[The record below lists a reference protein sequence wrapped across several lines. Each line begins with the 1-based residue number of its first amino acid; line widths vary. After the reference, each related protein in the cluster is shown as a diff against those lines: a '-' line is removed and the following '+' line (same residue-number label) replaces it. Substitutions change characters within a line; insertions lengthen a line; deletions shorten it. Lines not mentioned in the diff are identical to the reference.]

1 MAKHKPD
8 ETEYLPEFD
17 SGTYQTGAIKAPRP
31 SSGLVA
37 FLLLVVIFLGGLCS
51 LLGLLNIRLLAQL
64 AEQTG
69 ETVPIYVESQPA
81 TDDAVG
87 ILDQLE
93 DPAPSVPADTDV
105 ELKTEDVP
113 YYSPNKVNEAMTAR
127 QIYEQNA
134 ASIVEVQCLTHFGS
148 TITGTGLVLSQD
160 GFLLVNC
167 HIVDAAKR
175 IFVTFSDGSMLRASL
190 VGSDSFSDLAVLY
203 VQAQGLTPARF
214 SNNKTLQ
221 VTDPT
226 YAVEFGGNVGE
237 SMIFSTP
244 RTFCTE
250 SHNLKLIQT
259 CSGGEAGPVF
269 NSFGYVIGFQVSSIS
284 QYFGRESSKGVGLVV
299 PSSTIHQITQ
309 ALLADGEIAGRPSI
323 GVEVEAISKLY
334 QQYWQLPDGL
344 LLTEVEENSSAAAC
358 GLQKGDILL
367 ALDGQPM
374 SSRSDLY
381 TALYG
386 HNVGDTVIAVV
397 CRDDQKFTVKL
408 KIEDSDD
415 H

>member
-8 ETEYLPEFD
+8 EMEYLPEWD
-17 SGTYQTGAIKAPRP
+17 GGTYQTGAIKAPRP

-37 FLLLVVIFLGGLCS
+37 FLLLLVIFLGGLCS
-51 LLGLLNIRLLAQL
+51 LLGLINIRLLAQL
-64 AEQTG
+64 AEQVG

-81 TDDAVG
+81 TDGAVG
-87 ILDQLE
+87 ILEQLE
-93 DPAPSVPADTDV
+93 NPAPTVPADADMV
-105 ELKTEDVP
+105 LQTEDVP
-113 YYSPNKVNEAMTAR
+113 YYSPNKTTGAMTA
-127 QIYEQNA
+127 QQVYEQNA

-148 TITGTGLVLSQD
+148 TLTGTGLVLSQD

-175 IFVTFSDGSMLRASL
+175 IFVTFSDGTMLRAVL

-226 YAVEFGGNVGE
+226 YALEFGGHISE
-237 SMIFSTP
+237 SMVFSTS
-244 RTFCTE
+244 RTFRTE

-259 CSGGEAGPVF
+259 CAGGETGPVF

-284 QYFGRESSKGVGLVV
+284 QYFDADGSRGTGLVV
-299 PSSTIHQITQ
+299 PSSTIYEITRS
-309 ALLADGEIAGRPSI
+309 LITEGEIAGRPSI

-334 QQYWQLPDGL
+334 QQYWQLPGGL
-344 LLTEVEENSSAAAC
+344 LLTQVEENSAAAAC

-381 TALYG
+381 AALYS
-386 HNVGDTVIAVV
+386 HDVGDTVIAVV

-408 KIEDSDD
+408 KIEDSGD

>member
-8 ETEYLPEFD
+8 EMEHLPEFD
-17 SGTYQTGAIKAPRP
+17 GSTYQTGAIKAPQP

-51 LLGLLNIRLLAQL
+51 LMGLLNIRLLSQL
-64 AEQTG
+64 AEQSG
-69 ETVPIYVESQPA
+69 ETVPIYIESQPA
-81 TDDAVG
+81 TDKAVG

-93 DPAPSVPADTDV
+93 DPEPTVPQDPDMA
-105 ELKTEDVP
+105 LQTEDVP
-113 YYSPNKVNEAMTAR
+113 YYSPNKTTAALTAQ
-127 QIYEQNA
+127 QIYAQNA

-148 TITGTGLVLSQD
+148 TVTGTGLVLSQD

-167 HIVDAAKR
+167 HVVDAAKR
-175 IFVTFSDGSMLRASL
+175 IFVTFHDGSMLRATL
-190 VGSDSFSDLAVLY
+190 VGSDSFTDLAVLY
-203 VQAQGLTPARF
+203 VQAQDLTPARF

-226 YAVEFGGNVGE
+226 FALEFGGKITE

-244 RTFCTE
+244 RTFRTE
-250 SHNLKLIQT
+250 SQHLKLIQT
-259 CSGGEAGPVF
+259 CAGGETGPVF
-269 NSFGYVIGFQVSSIS
+269 NSFGYVIGFQVSIS
-284 QYFGRESSKGVGLVV
+284 RYFDAAGNQGMGMVV

-309 ALLADGEIAGRPSI
+309 TLIDEGQIAGRPTI

-334 QQYWQLPDGL
+334 QQYWQLPGGL
-344 LLTEVEENSSAAAC
+344 LLTQVEPDSSAAAC

-367 ALDGQPM
+367 ALDGKPM

-381 TALYG
+381 EALYDYE
-386 HNVGDTVIAVV
+386 VGDTVIAVV

-408 KIEDSDD
+408 TIEDTGD